1 MKLELL
7 ERLLA
12 ANRAGLAAAL
22 ATDLATGAQCL
33 VTSDDCIGDLALG
46 VEHLMQVRQTIED
59 DESRTVRMGND
70 QIFIEVS
77 SPRLR
82 LILIGGV
89 QTAQS
94 LGPMARLVGYEVTV
108 VDPRAA
114 FASPAR
120 FPDTHLVTEWPEQ
133 AVRALKPNRRT
144 ALVTLTHNAKIDDAA
159 LAAGLQTDAFY
170 IGALGSRRTHA
181 KRCERLGEAGFD
193 AVAVKRIRG
202 PVGLPIGALT
212 PGEIAIA
219 IMAEIT
225 AALRRSPL
233 ATRTTIWS
241 EV

>member
-12 ANRAGLAAAL
+12 ANRAGIAAAL

-33 VTSDDCIGDLALG
+33 VTIADCVGDLTFDA
-46 VEHLMQVRQTIED
+46 EKLMQVRQVIED
-59 DESRTVRMGND
+59 DQSRTITLGND
-70 QIFIEVS
+70 RIFIEVS
-77 SPRLR
+77 SPQLR
-82 LILIGGV
+82 LIVIGGV
-89 QTAQS
+89 HTAQS

-120 FPDTHLVTEWPEQ
+120 FPDTHLVNEWPDE
-133 AVRALKPNRRT
+133 AVPALKPNRRT
-144 ALVTLTHNAKIDDAA
+144 AIVTLTHNAKIDEAA
-159 LAAGLQTDAFY
+159 LAAALRTDAFY

-181 KRCERLGEAGFD
+181 KRCERLSEAGFD
-193 AVAVKRIRG
+193 AVAVGRIRG
-202 PVGLPIGALT
+202 PVGLPIGAMT

-233 ATRTTIWS
+233 ATRAA
-241 EV
+241 